1 MATIRSQMVL
11 NDGISGV
18 LRKINTALNTTLN
31 AFEQVQR
38 ASGRAVD
45 TAQIQAARAALV
57 QANREVDEMAE
68 GYRRAAEQEEIL
80 NKGLRNGTNAAGGLL
95 GKVKGIVATLAAGA
109 GIKALLGL
117 SDKLTSTTAR
127 LSFLV
132 DDGGSV
138 DELEQKIM
146 ASAQRSRAAYLD
158 TASAI
163 ASMGANAGRA
173 FESNDELIAFME
185 QVNKQFVIGGATAE
199 GQSAAMLQLTQAMAA
214 GALRGEELNS
224 ILENAPGIARA
235 IESYMGV
242 AEGSIKSYAEEGLIT
257 ADVVKNALL
266 SVADETNAKFESMP
280 MTWAQICTK
289 MQNTAL
295 AAFEPV
301 LTRLNQ
307 VANSAQFNTVID
319 GAINGLAMLASVAT
333 GVLDLL
339 INGASFVVDN
349 WSWISPIVYGLVA
362 AFIAYNAVALIT
374 NGINAA
380 MALAE
385 GVKAAALMMSTGAT
399 FAQTAAQYGLNAAL
413 LACPITWIVVLVIAL
428 VAAIYA
434 ACSAIAKF
442 TGIANSGFG
451 VICGGINVVVQF
463 FVNLGLT
470 IANIALGIWNAL
482 GACAQNIGIAFG
494 NVISGVQAWFY
505 NLLST
510 ALTVV
515 AGICEALNKLP
526 FVDFDY
532 SGITNAASDYAAKAA
547 EASGNIQDFVSIG
560 DAFNEGMS
568 TFDTWQDGW
577 VGDAFNAGANWGDG
591 VASGISDA
599 VGGLFDMDLG
609 AATDYGA
616 SGLGTGGYGDFA
628 MDDLLGNTGQTAANT
643 GAAADA
649 LSTSTEELEYLRD
662 IAERDAI
669 NRFTT
674 AEVRID
680 MTGISKNNRPGLE
693 NQGFGRFFPFFP
705 LYSFITSL
713 IKPSMRW
720 ALSCLI
726 CSVKWAYLSRV
737 KAAVAWPRLLWM
749 VFISSPA
756 RIALTA

>member
-1 MATIRSQMVL
+1 MVL

-57 QANREVDEMAE
+57 EANREVDDMAE
-68 GYRRAAEQEEIL
+68 GYRRAAQQEEVL
-80 NKGLRNGTNAAGGLL
+80 NKGLRNGTSAADGLL

-109 GIKALLGL
+109 GAKALLGL

-307 VANSAQFNTVID
+307 VANSAQFNTVIN
-319 GAINGLAMLASVAT
+319 GAINGLAMLATVAT

-339 INGASFVVDN
+339 INGAAFVVDN

-680 MTGISKNNRPGLE
+680 MTGMTNRIEGGADLDGVISTLTD
-693 NQGFGRFFPFFP
+693 GF
-705 LYSFITSL
+705 TE
-713 IKPSMRW
+713 
-720 ALSCLI
+720 AL
-726 CSVKWAYLSRV
+726 
-737 KAAVAWPRLLWM
+737 
-749 VFISSPA
+749 
-756 RIALTA
+756 LTAAEGVHA

>member
-1 MATIRSQMVL
+1 MVL

-57 QANREVDEMAE
+57 EANREVDDMAE
-68 GYRRAAEQEEIL
+68 GYRRAAQQEEVL
-80 NKGLRNGTNAAGGLL
+80 NKGLRNGTSAADGLL

-109 GIKALLGL
+109 GAKALLGL

-339 INGASFVVDN
+339 INGAAFVVDN
-349 WSWISPIVYGLVA
+349 WSWISPIVYGLVG

-374 NGINAA
+374 NGINT
-380 MALAE
+380 
-385 GVKAAALMMSTGAT
+385 AAAAIDAVRAARLAMTTVATGAQTTAT

-413 LACPITWIVVLVIAL
+413 AACPITWIVVAVIAL

-451 VICGGINVVVQF
+451 VICGGINVVIQF

-470 IANIALGIWNAL
+470 VANIALGIWNAL
-482 GACAQNIGIAFG
+482 GACAQNIGIAFS
-494 NVISGVQAWFY
+494 NVISGVQSWFY

-526 FVDFDY
+526 FVEFDY
-532 SGITNAASDYAAKAA
+532 SGITNAASDYASKAA
-547 EASGNIQDFVSIG
+547 EASGNIKDFVSVG
-560 DAFNEGMS
+560 DAFSEGMS
-568 TFDTWQDGW
+568 TFDTWQSGW
-577 VGDAFNAGANWGDG
+577 VSDAFNAGANWGDG
-591 VASGISDA
+591 VASGVSDA
-599 VGGLFDMDLG
+599 VSGLFDFDLG
-609 AATDYGA
+609 AATDYGT
-616 SGLGTGGYGDFA
+616 GLGTGNNYGDFA

-680 MTGISKNNRPGLE
+680 MTGMTNRIEGGADLDGVISTLTD
-693 NQGFGRFFPFFP
+693 GF
-705 LYSFITSL
+705 TE
-713 IKPSMRW
+713 
-720 ALSCLI
+720 AL
-726 CSVKWAYLSRV
+726 
-737 KAAVAWPRLLWM
+737 
-749 VFISSPA
+749 
-756 RIALTA
+756 LTAAEGVHA

>member
-1 MATIRSQMVL
+1 MVL

-68 GYRRAAEQEEIL
+68 GYRRTAEQEEIL

-117 SDKLTSTTAR
+117 SDKMTSTTAR
-127 LSFLV
+127 LNFLV

-138 DELEQKIM
+138 EALEQKIM
-146 ASAQRSRAAYLD
+146 ASAQRSRSAYLD

-163 ASMGANAGRA
+163 ASMGANAGSA

-185 QVNKQFVIGGATAE
+185 QINKQFVIGGATAE

-235 IESYMGV
+235 IESYMGI
-242 AEGSIKSYAEEGLIT
+242 AEGSIKQYAEQGLIT
-257 ADVVKNALL
+257 AEVVKNAMFAA
-266 SVADETNAKFESMP
+266 ADETNAKFESMP
-280 MTWAQICTK
+280 LTWAQIATK

-295 AAFEPV
+295 AAFDPV

-307 VANSAQFNTVID
+307 VANSAQFNTVIN
-319 GAINGLAMLASVAT
+319 GAINGLAMLATVAT

-339 INGASFVVDN
+339 INGAAFVVDN

-434 ACSAIAKF
+434 ACAAIAKF

-482 GACAQNIGIAFG
+482 GACAQNIGIAFS

-526 FVDFDY
+526 FVEFDY

-616 SGLGTGGYGDFA
+616 GGLGTGGYGDFA

-680 MTGISKNNRPGLE
+680 MTGMTNRIEGGADLDGVISTLTD
-693 NQGFGRFFPFFP
+693 GF
-705 LYSFITSL
+705 TE
-713 IKPSMRW
+713 
-720 ALSCLI
+720 AL
-726 CSVKWAYLSRV
+726 
-737 KAAVAWPRLLWM
+737 
-749 VFISSPA
+749 
-756 RIALTA
+756 LTAAEGVHA

>member
-1 MATIRSQMVL
+1 M
-11 NDGISGV
+11 
-18 LRKINTALNTTLN
+18 
-31 AFEQVQR
+31 
-38 ASGRAVD
+38 
-45 TAQIQAARAALV
+45 
-57 QANREVDEMAE
+57 
-68 GYRRAAEQEEIL
+68 
-80 NKGLRNGTNAAGGLL
+80 
-95 GKVKGIVATLAAGA
+95 
-109 GIKALLGL
+109 
-117 SDKLTSTTAR
+117 TSTTAR
-127 LSFLV
+127 LNFLV
-132 DDGGSV
+132 DDGRSV
-138 DELEQKIM
+138 EALEQKIM
-146 ASAQRSRAAYLD
+146 ASAQRSRSAYLD

-163 ASMGANAGRA
+163 ASMGANAGSA

-185 QVNKQFVIGGATAE
+185 QINKQFVIGGATAE

-242 AEGSIKSYAEEGLIT
+242 AEGSIKQYAEQGLIT
-257 ADVVKNALL
+257 AEVVKNAMFAA
-266 SVADETNAKFESMP
+266 ADETNAKFESMP
-280 MTWAQICTK
+280 LTWAQIATK

-295 AAFEPV
+295 AAFDPV

-307 VANSAQFNTVID
+307 VANSAQFNTVIN
-319 GAINGLAMLASVAT
+319 GAINGLAMLATVAT

-339 INGASFVVDN
+339 INGAAFVVDN

-434 ACSAIAKF
+434 ACAAIAKF

-482 GACAQNIGIAFG
+482 GACAQNIGIAFS

-526 FVDFDY
+526 FVEFDY

-560 DAFNEGMS
+560 DAFTEGMS

-616 SGLGTGGYGDFA
+616 GGLGTSGYGDFA

-680 MTGISKNNRPGLE
+680 MTGMTNRIEGGADLDGVISTLTD
-693 NQGFGRFFPFFP
+693 GF
-705 LYSFITSL
+705 TE
-713 IKPSMRW
+713 
-720 ALSCLI
+720 AL
-726 CSVKWAYLSRV
+726 
-737 KAAVAWPRLLWM
+737 
-749 VFISSPA
+749 
-756 RIALTA
+756 LTAAEGVHA